1 MLWAVKSPRQNSS
14 HVVFNVVEGLCSE
27 YSTGSSRMVRGGK
40 VSPLAHKMDDFKL
53 VE

>member
-14 HVVFNVVEGLCSE
+14 HVVFNVVEGL

-40 VSPLAHKMDDFKL
+40 VSPLAHKMGDFKL